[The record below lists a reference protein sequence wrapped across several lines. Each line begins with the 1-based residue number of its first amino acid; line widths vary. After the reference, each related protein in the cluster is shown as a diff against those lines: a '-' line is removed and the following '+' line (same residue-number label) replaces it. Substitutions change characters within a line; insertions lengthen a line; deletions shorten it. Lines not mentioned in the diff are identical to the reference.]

1 MSNEEWISRPIEGK
15 DTLRF
20 DGRGGGGAGAV
31 VGQAVAELAG
41 RQHGVV
47 ARWQLGRMGVTPNEI
62 EGRIARGILRR
73 LHRGVYAVG
82 HRSLGRDARWLAAV
96 LAFGPAAVLSHRSA
110 GQLWQIVPRY
120 DFAPEVT
127 RPGFVEGRP
136 GIVVHRSAIPEDE
149 RCIDDGIPVTTVPR
163 TMLDIAEV
171 LDMRQLERAW
181 NEVEVRG
188 LTDRLSV
195 PDLLAR
201 HPGRRGVRKLRALLG
216 GNEPGG
222 ITRND
227 FEELFV
233 EFLDS
238 HGLPRPLLNGT
249 LPIRGRLLRPD
260 CMWLEQCLIAELDG
274 RAVHGTDR
282 AFEGDRQRD
291 RILLAEGWC
300 STRVTW
306 RQLRDEPAAIAADL
320 RELLDSR

>member
-1 MSNEEWISRPIEGK
+1 MSSEEWISRPMEGK
-15 DTLRF
+15 STPRF
-20 DGRGGGGAGAV
+20 EGRGGRGAGAV
-31 VGQAVAELAG
+31 VGQAIAELSG

-47 ARWQLGRMGVTPNEI
+47 ARWQLERMGITPGEI
-62 EGRIARGILRR
+62 EGRIARGIFHR

-82 HRSLGRDARWLAAV
+82 HCSLGRDGRWLAAV

-110 GQLWQIVPRY
+110 GQLWQIVPRHGI
-120 DFAPEVT
+120 APEVT

-136 GIVVHRSAIPEDE
+136 DIVVHRSAIPEDE
-149 RCIDDGIPVTTVPR
+149 RCIEDGIPVTTVPR
-163 TMLDIAEV
+163 AMLDMAAV

-181 NEVEVRG
+181 NEIEVRG

-201 HPGRRGVRKLRALLG
+201 HPGRRGTRKLQALLG
-216 GNEPGG
+216 GGEPSG

-249 LPIRGRLLRPD
+249 LPVRERLLEPD
-260 CMWLEQCLIAELDG
+260 CMWLEQRLIAELDG

-291 RILLAEGWC
+291 RVLLVEGWH
-300 STRVTW
+300 STRITW
-306 RQLRDEPAAIAADL
+306 RQLHDEPAAIAADL
-320 RELLDSR
+320 RELLGSD